1 MKNNI
6 YIFSNSILSRK
17 NNTFKIE
24 KISDVEAV
32 HEIDIYEDDRENVI
46 LPSPKSEGDG
56 NPKFLPAETIE
67 AFYSFGE
74 VRFNSQFLKCL
85 SYYSIPLHIFNYYG
99 NYAGSFIPADNEG
112 DGSVILLQAQTYFD
126 SQKRLYIAKK
136 ILEAAAVN
144 ILDNLNSYLYEGVA
158 LENEILS
165 IGSILDQI
173 RLSTSIDELRGFE
186 GNIRNTYYQCW
197 NLIFKQKMEFEK
209 RIKNPPIGAVNSL
222 ISFGNSLLYA
232 VCVSEI
238 YRTRLNPYIGFIHE
252 AGDKKHSLA
261 YDISEI
267 FKPIIADKVI
277 FKVINLKMIDENDFK
292 IKNGYY
298 FLKDDARQ
306 KFVEEF
312 ERRLST
318 VITHKRLNRRI
329 SYRSLI
335 RMECFNLIN
344 FMLGNI
350 KTYEP
355 YRAN

>member
-32 HEIDIYEDDRENVI
+32 HEIDIYEDERERVI
-46 LPSPKSEGDG
+46 LPSPKYEGDG
-56 NPKFLPAETIE
+56 DPKYLPAETIE

-99 NYAGSFIPADNEG
+99 NYVGSFIPVDSEA
-112 DGSVILLQAQTYFD
+112 DGSIILVQSSFYFD
-126 SQKRLYIAKK
+126 YQKRLYIAKN
-136 ILEAAAVN
+136 ILEAAARN
-144 ILDNLNSYLYEGVA
+144 ILDNLNTYLYEGVE
-158 LENEILS
+158 LEDEIIS
-165 IGSILDQI
+165 INSLLDLI
-173 RLSTSIDELRGFE
+173 RIASSIDELRGIE
-186 GNIRNTYYQCW
+186 GNIRNIYYQCW
-197 NLIFKQKMEFEK
+197 TNIFKQKFEFEK
-209 RIKNPPIGAVNSL
+209 RIKNPPIGIVNSL

-232 VCVSEI
+232 VCISEI

-267 FKPIIADKVI
+267 FKPIITDKVI
-277 FKVINLKMIDENDFK
+277 FKMINLKMISEKDFK
-292 IKNGYY
+292 VKNEFYL
-298 FLKDDARQ
+298 LKENAKQ

-344 FMLGNI
+344 YMTGKL
-350 KTYEP
+350 KSYEP
-355 YRAN
+355 YRAS

>member
-24 KISDVEAV
+24 KISDLEAINEV
-32 HEIDIYEDDRENVI
+32 DIYEDVNERVI
-46 LPSPKSEGDG
+46 LPAPKNEGDG
-56 NPKFLPAETIE
+56 NPKYLPAETIE
-67 AFYSFGE
+67 AIYSFGE
-74 VRFNSQFLKCL
+74 IRFSSQFLKCL
-85 SYYSIPLHIFNYYG
+85 SYYTIPLHIFNYYG
-99 NYAGSFIPADNEG
+99 NYVGSFIPADSEG
-112 DGSVILLQAQTYFD
+112 DGSVILLQSQFYFD
-126 SQKRLYIAKK
+126 RQKRLYIAKR
-136 ILEAAAVN
+136 ILEAAIIN
-144 ILDNLNSYLYEGVA
+144 ILDNLNNYLYEGVS
-158 LENEILS
+158 LEDEIMTINS
-165 IGSILDQI
+165 FLDQI

-197 NLIFKQKMEFEK
+197 SSIFKQEMDFEK
-209 RIKNPPIGAVNSL
+209 RIKNPPVGVVNSL

-232 VCVSEI
+232 VCITEI

-267 FKPIIADKVI
+267 FKPIITDKVI
-277 FKVINLKMIDENDFK
+277 FKMINLKMIDDKDFK

-298 FLKDDARQ
+298 LLKDDARQ

-344 FMLGNI
+344 FMMGNI
-350 KTYEP
+350 KSYEP
-355 YRAN
+355 YRAS